1 MSYTIPEDVGSTA
14 RVLRMTPRRVLAI
27 WEKHKGICVNC
38 GKQIDG
44 ARDKWFCE
52 HIIALTNGGKDHES
66 NLGPAHWTCKKDK
79 DAADVAQAA
88 KSKDIKQ
95 HHLGIKDPNTRK
107 IENARKPKKEP
118 RRVSHGLP
126 ELERPPLYR
135 DAS

>member
-1 MSYTIPEDVGSTA
+1 MSYFIPEDVGSTA

-27 WEKHKGICVNC
+27 WEKYKGICVNC

-66 NLGPAHWTCKKDK
+66 NLGPAHWDCKKDK

-88 KSKDIKQ
+88 KSKDVKQ
-95 HHLGIKDPNTRK
+95 HHLGIKDPKRK
-107 IENARKPKKEP
+107 KIKQPPRAPKRPGKI
-118 RRVSHGLP
+118 SLP
-126 ELERPPLYR
+126 PIPLYR